1 MHIYEYLFTAIII
14 LTILLASS
22 AIIETV
28 SEPSRS
34 TSEKEQLKVT
44 AQKIMTQLLLDPG
57 NPPDWGNNIDI
68 DPNNLT
74 TFGLAK
80 YSETTRD
87 AYVLDPDKVLRLDNT
102 NPLFIPPS
110 SVINLLNLGYE
121 YGFALEFYPA
131 LNVTI
136 TPINSTSSSDR
147 YNINVTSEYSGLPI
161 VMADVTAKMY
171 YYNSSSQIIASTDS
185 IANWTRA
192 DGKCIVDFGN
202 VTTEMKILSLVI
214 NYYGIRI
221 VKSFT
226 VGSNV
231 TQAHLIGNYALLNQA
246 YNLSSSATEI
256 IVTKKGGVYTI
267 ENVVSNLNK
276 IEDTIFEL
284 AYVEPSTVAILTIS
298 EDGTKLIIA
307 SKEVTLTY
315 SSIQGVALSFPFAY
329 SIERSVTIG
338 GSAYI
343 VRLYLWRMSW

>member
-14 LTILLASS
+14 VLILLSS
-22 AIIETV
+22 STMIETI

-44 AQKIMTQLLLDPG
+44 AQKLMTQLLLDPG

-68 DPNNLT
+68 DPSNLT

-80 YSETTRD
+80 YSETTRE
-87 AYVLDPDKVLRLDNT
+87 AYVLDADKVLRLDNT
-102 NPLFIPPS
+102 NPLFLPPS

-136 TPINSTSSSDR
+136 APINSTSSSDR
-147 YNINVTSEYSGLPI
+147 YNINVTEYNELPI
-161 VMADVTAKMY
+161 VMADVTARMY
-171 YYNSSSQIIASTDS
+171 YYNSSSQTIATTGA
-185 IANWTRA
+185 IFNQTGA

-231 TQAHLIGNYALLNQA
+231 TQVHLIGNHALLNQP

-256 IVTKKGGVYTI
+256 IVTKKDGVYTI
-267 ENVVSNLNK
+267 ESVKSNLNK
-276 IEDTIFEL
+276 INATIFEL
-284 AYVEPSTVAILTIS
+284 AYVEPSTVAILTVS
-298 EDGTKLIIA
+298 EDGTKLILA
-307 SKEVTLTY
+307 SKEATLTY
-315 SSIQGVALSFPFAY
+315 SSIQGVSLSFPFAY